1 MKVQDSNPLFN
12 FQSIK
17 IIRGPSDAW
26 FMRRST
32 QCIILKIVGFLLSN
46 VIYKR
51 NIFQIFVA
59 FPQYLNFNNVKLH
72 SNSAV
77 TKYAIS
83 NLYIYLFPTI
93 VRELVSTMLHFVVTH
108 SSGTVELIVLISALG
123 IKHGVICFV
132 LF

>member
-1 MKVQDSNPLFN
+1 MGRN
-12 FQSIK
+12 FDGYSGLQQKSK
-17 IIRGPSDAW
+17 CAV
-26 FMRRST
+26 T
-32 QCIILKIVGFLLSN
+32 QC
-46 VIYKR
+46 
-51 NIFQIFVA
+51 
-59 FPQYLNFNNVKLH
+59 